1 MEEWRLIEDFPN
13 YEVSSLGFVRRKNGG
28 LLKPMKNSNGYF
40 FVDLGREGRGRFLAR
55 LVASAFLV
63 KSSVTDEVDHIN
75 RIKTDNRVENLR
87 WVSRSLNLQNT
98 NDRYTSTGERCIY
111 KTPTSYLVQI
121 IRNNKCVYRKNF
133 DTLEGAIQNRNL
145 FLNSYT
151 QAQSQSPCIQDQ
163 PSAPQ

>member
-1 MEEWRLIEDFPN
+1 MEEWKDIEETTD
-13 YEVSSLGFVRRKNGG
+13 YEVSSFGRIRNKKRG
-28 LLKPMKNSNGYF
+28 LLKPMKNSKGYY
-40 FVDLGREGRGRFLAR
+40 FVDLGKENRGRLVAR

-98 NDRYTSTGERCIY
+98 NDRGTSTGERCIY

-121 IRNNKCVYRKNF
+121 MRNSKYVYRKNF
-133 DTLEGAIQNRNL
+133 DTLEEAIQNRNL
-145 FLNSYT
+145 K
-151 QAQSQSPCIQDQ
+151 IQELGIGLV
-163 PSAPQ
+163 SRPQ